1 MAKWEE
7 PAVLGMKRIFRA
19 ERAGLAP
26 LSCFRGSVL
35 LPLARGAARPTEI
48 PIPCG
53 DYDGFEILLCRMAGK
68 ASTGLIGWPAF
79 PGAKLTV
86 GEMGLWD
93 TRRRDIGLGCC
104 LKTGPA

>member
-7 PAVLGMKRIFRA
+7 PAIMGLKRISRA

-26 LSCFRGSVL
+26 LSCFRGLWL
-35 LPLARGAARPTEI
+35 LSLARGAARLTKI

-53 DYDGFEILLCRMAGK
+53 DYDGFEILPRGMAGK
-68 ASTGLIGWPAF
+68 ALRNLIEQSAF

-86 GEMGLWD
+86 GEMRFWD
-93 TRRRDIGLGCC
+93 TRRRGIGSSCC